1 MSDKQLNKVREHLEI
16 TTLVSIFM
24 VSIIAVSGGFA

>member
-1 MSDKQLNKVREHLEI
+1 MKLEHLKDKLEI

>member
-1 MSDKQLNKVREHLEI
+1 MKLKHLKEKLEI

>member
-1 MSDKQLNKVREHLEI
+1 MSDKQLNKVRDHLEI
-16 TTLVSIFM
+16 STLVSIFL

>member
-1 MSDKQLNKVREHLEI
+1 MKFEKLRDHLEI
-16 TTLVSIFM
+16 STLVSIFM

>member
-1 MSDKQLNKVREHLEI
+1 MKFEKLRDHLEI

-24 VSIIAVSGGFA
+24 VSIIAVSGGFV

>member
-1 MSDKQLNKVREHLEI
+1 MKLKDLKDKLEI